1 VATAKKASAPK
12 AESRYPSLPDAE
24 EHLSRV
30 RRLCLAFPGAE
41 EKLSHGASTFF
52 TPKKVFAM
60 FADNVHGDGYLG
72 LWLPASPGVQETL
85 LAASPHAYFFPPYV
99 GVKGWIGAR
108 LDRMGDEELGERIS
122 EAWRLMTAKKPRKR

>member
-1 VATAKKASAPK
+1 MPG
-12 AESRYPSLPDAE
+12 AE

-30 RRLCLAFPGAE
+30 RRICLAFPGAE

-72 LWLPASPGVQETL
+72 VWLPASPGVQETL
-85 LAASPHAYFFPPYV
+85 LATSPRAYFYPPYV
-99 GVKGWIGAR
+99 GVKGWIGIQ
-108 LDRMGDEELGERIS
+108 LEQVGDEELGERIS
-122 EAWRLMTAKKPRKR
+122 EAWTLMTARKPRRR